1 MQSLVA
7 VHGLGSS
14 PETAWAYDTS
24 PTPKAAR
31 GKHPNRTIGPM
42 WLRDFLPRKELNV
55 RVIVYYHNSGW
66 QSNALGMELRDY
78 GRDLLQHLERLRKTT
93 EVSSFSV
100 SWNASELNWFRKEI
114 AI

>member
-1 MQSLVA
+1 
-7 VHGLGSS
+7 
-14 PETAWAYDTS
+14 
-24 PTPKAAR
+24 
-31 GKHPNRTIGPM
+31 M

-100 SWNASELNWFRKEI
+100 SWNASELN
-114 AI
+114 